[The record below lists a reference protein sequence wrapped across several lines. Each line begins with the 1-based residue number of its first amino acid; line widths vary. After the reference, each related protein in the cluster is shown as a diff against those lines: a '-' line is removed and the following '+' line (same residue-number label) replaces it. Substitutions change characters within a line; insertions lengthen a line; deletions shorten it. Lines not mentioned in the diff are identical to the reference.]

1 MNMARD
7 LTVKLQQDKPGS
19 FSKVAEALGKAGVNI
34 EGVTEVEGIVH
45 VLVEDVAGARKA
57 LQGAGLAV
65 AAEHDVLVLN
75 VPDRPGELARI
86 TRKLADASVNLTVV
100 YMANNTRVVVGV
112 DDLARARQAV
122 SSAGAGKKA

>member
-1 MNMARD
+1 MARD

-45 VLVEDVAGARKA
+45 VLVEDAAGARKA
-57 LQGAGLAV
+57 LESARIPV
-65 AAEHDVLVLN
+65 AAEQDVLVLS

-100 YMANNTRVVVGV
+100 YMANNTRVVIGA

-122 SSAGAGKKA
+122 AAASATKP